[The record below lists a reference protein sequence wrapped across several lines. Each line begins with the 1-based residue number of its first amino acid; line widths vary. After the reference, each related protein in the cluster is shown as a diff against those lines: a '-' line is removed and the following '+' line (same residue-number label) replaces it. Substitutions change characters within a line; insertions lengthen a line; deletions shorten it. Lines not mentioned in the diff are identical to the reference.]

1 MIYINCKARKIKK
14 IVAAGIATASIW
26 MLPSSTEA
34 APQETKIHFI
44 SLNSATDAILLESN
58 GHYGLVDFGE
68 DWDYPDG
75 TDSRYPLRSG
85 ITKGVGYE
93 QQVIHYLKSQGVE
106 KLDFCVA
113 THSHSDHIGG
123 GDEILDAFPTDRLYI
138 NRYDDSYIVKENEFH
153 LWDNQYIYDDIIDA
167 ANRNNTE
174 IITDLDLEENTEYRS
189 FTLGDMSIDLMNL
202 QRRRDKNRQ
211 ILPVVDE
218 NENCIVTKI
227 TAYGR
232 TALLTADIDPTEGDT
247 GRLANQLIEEL
258 GDLPQY
264 QPENR
269 AEPELKEEYPKE
281 NYKAVSATVFDL
293 PENRVVKDT
302 GVFEKI
308 DETQI
313 NTGKRIGIDLMK
325 MAHHSNDWNNTTYF
339 LTSLNP
345 KAVVITGYETSF
357 TERERDCLPNSKVYA
372 TATDSAAVISEFHDS
387 GIKTRY
393 VKLSPE
399 WMKIDD
405 GWYYFDENG
414 RTFTDESV
422 HEIDGKPYCFDAK
435 GAVEKENR
443 WVKVNGKWK
452 YWLVTGE
459 FQKDSWLK
467 LNDVSYY
474 LDEQGN
480 VVIGWK
486 QIDDSWYY
494 FNEDGTMATDSWIGE
509 DYVDVSGAWKPEIL
523 KEKWM
528 SSGGKWWYRHSD
540 GSYTTSNWE
549 WINGKWYYFDA
560 SGWMMTGW
568 QKVGNEW
575 YYLYSNGV
583 MAADSWIGENYVDA
597 TGIWRPE
604 ILKEKWISSGEKWW
618 YRHSDGSYTALN
630 WKKID
635 GKWYYFDAS
644 GWMVTGWQKV
654 GDNWYYLYDDGV
666 MASDTWVGNY
676 YLKSDGTMAV
686 SEWVQDGK
694 YYVDENGL
702 WVA

>member
-1 MIYINCKARKIKK
+1 M
-14 IVAAGIATASIW
+14 
-26 MLPSSTEA
+26 
-34 APQETKIHFI
+34 
-44 SLNSATDAILLESN
+44 
-58 GHYGLVDFGE
+58 
-68 DWDYPDG
+68 
-75 TDSRYPLRSG
+75 
-85 ITKGVGYE
+85 
-93 QQVIHYLKSQGVE
+93 
-106 KLDFCVA
+106 A

-313 NTGKRIGIDLMK
+313 NTGKRISIDLMK

-387 GIKTRY
+387 GIKNRY

-528 SSGGKWWYRHSD
+528 SSGG
-540 GSYTTSNWE
+540 
-549 WINGKWYYFDA
+549 
-560 SGWMMTGW
+560 SGGIAIVTEAI
-568 QKVGNEW
+568 QHQ
-575 YYLYSNGV
+575 
-583 MAADSWIGENYVDA
+583 IG
-597 TGIWRPE
+597 
-604 ILKEKWISSGEKWW
+604 
-618 YRHSDGSYTALN
+618 
-630 WKKID
+630 
-635 GKWYYFDAS
+635 
-644 GWMVTGWQKV
+644 
-654 GDNWYYLYDDGV
+654 
-666 MASDTWVGNY
+666 
-676 YLKSDGTMAV
+676 
-686 SEWVQDGK
+686 
-694 YYVDENGL
+694 NGL
-702 WVA
+702 MESGTILMRRAGW

>member
-1 MIYINCKARKIKK
+1 MSFIY
-14 IVAAGIATASIW
+14 GI
-26 MLPSSTEA
+26 
-34 APQETKIHFI
+34 I
-44 SLNSATDAILLESN
+44 S
-58 GHYGLVDFGE
+58 
-68 DWDYPDG
+68 
-75 TDSRYPLRSG
+75 
-85 ITKGVGYE
+85 
-93 QQVIHYLKSQGVE
+93 
-106 KLDFCVA
+106 
-113 THSHSDHIGG
+113 
-123 GDEILDAFPTDRLYI
+123 
-138 NRYDDSYIVKENEFH
+138 
-153 LWDNQYIYDDIIDA
+153 IYDDIIDA

-313 NTGKRIGIDLMK
+313 NTGKRISIDLMK

-540 GSYTTSNWE
+540 GSYT
-549 WINGKWYYFDA
+549 
-560 SGWMMTGW
+560 
-568 QKVGNEW
+568 
-575 YYLYSNGV
+575 
-583 MAADSWIGENYVDA
+583 
-597 TGIWRPE
+597 
-604 ILKEKWISSGEKWW
+604 
-618 YRHSDGSYTALN
+618 ALN

-635 GKWYYFDAS
+635 EKWYYFDAS

>member
-106 KLDFCVA
+106 LDFCVA

-313 NTGKRIGIDLMK
+313 NTGKRISIDLMK

-372 TATDSAAVISEFHDS
+372 TATDSVAVISEFHDS

-528 SSGGKWWYRHSD
+528 SSG
-540 GSYTTSNWE
+540 
-549 WINGKWYYFDA
+549 
-560 SGWMMTGW
+560 
-568 QKVGNEW
+568 
-575 YYLYSNGV
+575 
-583 MAADSWIGENYVDA
+583 
-597 TGIWRPE
+597 
-604 ILKEKWISSGEKWW
+604 EKWW